1 MGEYLHKAYEYASA
15 ENDAKKSESRENILE
30 KLISFSKYGET
41 HYLLKI
47 LGIKFKFPQKG
58 IREKRKSSPYYYYK
72 NHNIDITTLPPAK
85 GLLRD
90 LQLASLKLLEE
101 LDYVCEQAGLVYW
114 LDGGTLLGAI
124 RHKGFIPWD
133 DDIDT
138 AMLREDYIRLKD
150 AFEKYSR
157 NNDIYVDYYRSARNS
172 CNCYLRVMHRKC
184 RDIFVDIFPW
194 DDYGK
199 SLSVVEQ
206 IKESSKIIKLRRLL
220 EKECTKS
227 KSNEFVISTVA
238 KAMQEKVLINN
249 KILEEKSD
257 FVWGIDFS
265 HPWKNWFTKY
275 DVLLPLQKIE
285 FEGKEYPCLNN
296 PHDFLER
303 VYGDYMNYPKKLT
316 CGHNI
321 YREFTK
327 EEQEIIKMIGDRNG

>member
-1 MGEYLHKAYEYASA
+1 MDIKEFIFQRI
-15 ENDAKKSESRENILE
+15 KSTPSHV
-30 KLISFSKYGET
+30 SFR
-41 HYLLKI
+41 LF
-47 LGIKFKFPQKG
+47 GIKMNFLRPSIKRERKKIAKYYQSFENASQIPTAEGDLRLIQKANSKFLEIFHKICQ
-58 IREKRKSSPYYYYK
+58 ENELQYW
-72 NHNIDITTLPPAK
+72 IDF
-85 GLLRD
+85 
-90 LQLASLKLLEE
+90 
-101 LDYVCEQAGLVYW
+101 
-114 LDGGTLLGAI
+114 GTLLGAV

-138 AMLREDYIRLKD
+138 AMLRDDYIRLKD

-157 NNDIYVDYYRSARNS
+157 NKDIYVDYYRSARNS

-257 FVWGIDFS
+257 FVWGMDFS

-327 EEQEIIKMIGDRNG
+327 EEQEIIKMIGENNG